1 MWIMLT
7 IEKVQT
13 SEDIMECAAL
23 AAEIWNQH
31 FSSILSQEQIDYM
44 VSRFQS
50 ENALRSQINEEGYSY
65 YFFNEDGNRVGYFGI
80 CPKEDNTMFLSKIYM
95 RKSSRGKG
103 YASQG
108 FRFIQEEAKRLG
120 CTKIW
125 LTVNRYNESSID
137 VYEHWGMHRDGVRT
151 TEIGKGFIM
160 DDYVYSY
167 PVEK

>member
-1 MWIMLT
+1 MLEF
-7 IEKVQT
+7 EKVET
-13 SEDIMECAAL
+13 PDDIIECASL

-50 ENALRSQINEEGYSY
+50 ERALRSQIEEEGYIY
-65 YFFNEDGNRVGYFGI
+65 HFFTENGRRVGYFGI
-80 CPKEDNTMFLSKIYM
+80 CHKDDGTMFLSKIYM

-103 YASQG
+103 YASKG
-108 FRFIQEEAKRLG
+108 FEYIKEYARSLG
-120 CTKIW
+120 CSKIW

-137 VYEHWGMHRDGVRT
+137 VYEHWGMKRDGVKT
-151 TEIGKGFIM
+151 TEIGHGFIM

-167 PVEK
+167 KL

>member
-1 MWIMLT
+1 MLT

-13 SEDIMECAAL
+13 PDDIIECAAL

-50 ENALRSQINEEGYSY
+50 ENALRSQINE
-65 YFFNEDGNRVGYFGI
+65 DGCRVGYFGI
-80 CPKEDNTMFLSKIYM
+80 CPKEDKTMFLSKIYM
-95 RKSSRGKG
+95 RKTSRGKG

-151 TEIGKGFIM
+151 TEIGYGFIM